1 MTDASSDGIPAV
13 LLAALPR
20 EARSAFTRAF
30 PAEPA
35 TAAWLRNRLSVQ
47 GADVEDAARERDVVD
62 SSLADSIALRLD
74 KALAGYGAM
83 TRLQQSVLHAAV
95 EYFVLEHDGE
105 ADLDSNHGFE
115 DDAAVANAC
124 LHWLGLDAL
133 LVPRR

>member
-1 MTDASSDGIPAV
+1 MTDATTGGVPAE

-20 EARSAFTRAF
+20 EGRRAYERLF
-30 PAEPA
+30 PATPA

-47 GADVEDAARERDVVD
+47 GADVEGASRNRDHVD

-74 KALAGYGAM
+74 KALAGYDAM
-83 TRLQQSVLHAAV
+83 NPTQQAVLHAAI

-105 ADLDSNHGFE
+105 ADLDSTTGFE

-124 LHWLGLDAL
+124 LRWLGLDDL
-133 LVPRR
+133 RIPRR